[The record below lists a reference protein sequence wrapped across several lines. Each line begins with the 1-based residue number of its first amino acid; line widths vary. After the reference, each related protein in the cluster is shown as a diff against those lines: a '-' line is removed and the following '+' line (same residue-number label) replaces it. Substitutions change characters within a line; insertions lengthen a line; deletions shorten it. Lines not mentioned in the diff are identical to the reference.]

1 MLKEYIQGFEI
12 RCHCRKKGEREE
24 RGPWSQWVG
33 PSAFW
38 KGFPA
43 AQRTEVSP
51 ESAGNPDL
59 LARWARLPSCLDSH
73 THSKVLMLF
82 PHSHECIRL

>member
-12 RCHCRKKGEREE
+12 RYDCGKEKREREE
-24 RGPWSQWVG
+24 RGPWSQWVDAT
-33 PSAFW
+33 AFW

-59 LARWARLPSCLDSH
+59 LARQARLPSCPDSH
-73 THSKVLMLF
+73 THRRF
-82 PHSHECIRL
+82 